1 MNKKTIVALYDD
13 LSGAEQALSELE
25 AANLRQD
32 FTMMG
37 ADSANLGSSASLA
50 TENRLESWRHA
61 ADFGEDP
68 NFDARDRRVSML
80 TGIGV
85 TREDADVFAEGVRRG
100 GVLLVG
106 RVEESMCDSA
116 LAVMQRHGSVNIPG
130 RAQGYREAG
139 WSGYDAATADY
150 DSAQVAEERRR
161 AAAASLRDVNTQG
174 VNTQGANPA
183 AGAPAA
189 TPTAAPMGTPTGRID
204 VNRE

>member
-13 LSGAEQALSELE
+13 LSGAERALSELE

-37 ADSANLGSSASLA
+37 ADSAKLGSSASLA

-61 ADFGEDP
+61 ADFGQDP

-80 TGIGV
+80 TGVGV
-85 TREDADVFAEGVRRG
+85 TREDAEVFAEGVRRG

-106 RVEESMCDSA
+106 RVEEAMCDSA
-116 LAVMQRHGSVNIPG
+116 LTVMQRHGSVDIPG
-130 RAQGYREAG
+130 RAQSYREAG
-139 WSGYDAATADY
+139 WSGYDAGTADY
-150 DSAQVAEERRR
+150 DNAQAAEERRR
-161 AAAASLRDVNTQG
+161 AAAAALRDVNTQG
-174 VNTQGANPA
+174 TNPA

-189 TPTAAPMGTPTGRID
+189 APTAAPAGTPATPPTGRVD

>member
-13 LSGAEQALSELE
+13 LSGAERALSELE

-37 ADSANLGSSASLA
+37 ADSAKLGSSASLA

-61 ADFGEDP
+61 ADFGQDP

-80 TGIGV
+80 TGVGV
-85 TREDADVFAEGVRRG
+85 TREDAEVFAEGVRRG

-106 RVEESMCDSA
+106 RVEEAMCDSA
-116 LAVMQRHGSVNIPG
+116 LAVMQRHGSVDIPG
-130 RAQGYREAG
+130 RAQSYREAG
-139 WSGYDAATADY
+139 WSGYDAGTADY
-150 DSAQVAEERRR
+150 DNAQAAEERRR
-161 AAAASLRDVNTQG
+161 AAAAALRDVNTQG
-174 VNTQGANPA
+174 TNPA

-189 TPTAAPMGTPTGRID
+189 APTAAPAGTPATPPTGRVD

>member
-13 LSGAEQALSELE
+13 LSGAERALSELE

-37 ADSANLGSSASLA
+37 ADSAKLGSSASLA

-61 ADFGEDP
+61 ADFGQDP

-80 TGIGV
+80 TGVGV
-85 TREDADVFAEGVRRG
+85 TREDAEVFAEGVRRG

-106 RVEESMCDSA
+106 RVEEAMCDSA
-116 LAVMQRHGSVNIPG
+116 LTVMQRHGSVDIPG
-130 RAQGYREAG
+130 RAQSYREAG
-139 WSGYDAATADY
+139 WSGYDAGTADY
-150 DSAQVAEERRR
+150 DNAQAAEERRR
-161 AAAASLRDVNTQG
+161 AAAAALRDVNTQG
-174 VNTQGANPA
+174 TNPA

-189 TPTAAPMGTPTGRID
+189 APTAAPAATPVSTPTGRVD

>member
-13 LSGAEQALSELE
+13 LSGAERALSELE

-37 ADSANLGSSASLA
+37 ADSAKLGSSASLA

-61 ADFGEDP
+61 ADFGQDP

-80 TGIGV
+80 TGVGV
-85 TREDADVFAEGVRRG
+85 TREDAEVFAEGVRRG

-106 RVEESMCDSA
+106 RVDEAMCDSA
-116 LAVMQRHGSVNIPG
+116 LTVMQRHGSVDIPG

-139 WSGYDAATADY
+139 WSGYDAGTADY
-150 DSAQVAEERRR
+150 DSEQVAEERRR

-174 VNTQGANPA
+174 ANPA

-189 TPTAAPMGTPTGRID
+189 TPTAAPAATPVSTPTGRVD